1 MFGHWYLLS
10 FLFMHTHCSRIAF
23 FNLHLP
29 KRKFFRLFHRFRS
42 ILGNGSNRNI
52 ENEIEFF
59 FFSRWSFD
67 FGFFFLLH
75 SEMKRK
81 EREKK
86 LGQVERISDKKNLM
100 CWMHRS
106 HSLHFARLKI
116 KTYSALT
123 LIAHCGILSA
133 HRKNAERNQ
142 QKSV

>member
-1 MFGHWYLLS
+1 MKL
-10 FLFMHTHCSRIAF
+10 
-23 FNLHLP
+23 N
-29 KRKFFRLFHRFRS
+29 
-42 ILGNGSNRNI
+42 
-52 ENEIEFF
+52 
-59 FFSRWSFD
+59 FFSSLAEALIS
-67 FGFFFLLH
+67 GFFFLLH